1 LAVLNGKRTKQLE
14 RRKKKMLSMKF
25 NDRQRRRRTEWKK
38 NVMQKQTYEG
48 REELQNKQRTVRSD

>member
-25 NDRQRRRRTEWKK
+25 NERQRRRRTEWKK

-48 REELQNKQRTVRSD
+48 RE